1 LFSGRRKGMSA
12 KTALKLVLAILLVA
26 GILACEGVV
35 REPATKTQKV
45 ELGEADSVEVD
56 LRMGAGELKLAGG
69 ATALMEGTFRYNV
82 ERWTPEVDYQVFNK
96 KGRLLIQQRKRH
108 GLHFGRTKNTWDI
121 RLNNTVP
128 MDMTVNLGAGSSDL
142 NLQNFSIKRLEI
154 DMGVGE
160 LTLDLSGERKKD
172 LEVKIDGGVGS
183 GTIYLPENIGV
194 RAEIEGGIGSV
205 HAPGFHKDGHVYTND
220 AYGKGGVSIN
230 LRIEAGIGSIEL
242 RVR

>member
-1 LFSGRRKGMSA
+1 MNAKRALRLLF
-12 KTALKLVLAILLVA
+12 AIVLVA
-26 GILACEGVV
+26 GVVACEQAV
-35 REPATKTQKV
+35 REPETKVQKV

-56 LRMGAGELKLAGG
+56 IRMGAGELKLEGG

-82 ERWTPEVDYQVFNK
+82 KRWTPEVDYQVFNK
-96 KGRLLIQQRKRH
+96 KGRLLIQQKKRH
-108 GLHFGRTKNTWDI
+108 GVHFGRTKNIWDV
-121 RLNNTVP
+121 RLNNTIP
-128 MDMTVNLGAGSSDL
+128 MDMKVNLGAGSSDL

-160 LTLDLSGERKKD
+160 LTLDLSGERKED
-172 LEVKIDGGVGS
+172 LAVKIDGGIGS
-183 GTIYLPENIGV
+183 GTVYLPENIGV

-220 AYGKGGVSIN
+220 AYGKEGASID

>member
-1 LFSGRRKGMSA
+1 MSA
-12 KTALKLVLAILLVA
+12 KTALKLVFAILLVA
-26 GILACEGVV
+26 GILACERAV
-35 REPATKTQKV
+35 RESETKTQKV
-45 ELGEADSVEVD
+45 DLGEADSVEVEIN
-56 LRMGAGELKLAGG
+56 MGAGELNLEGG

-82 ERWTPEVDYQVFNK
+82 ERWTPEVDYRVFNK

-121 RLNNTVP
+121 RLNNKVP
-128 MDMTVNLGAGSSDL
+128 MDMSVNLGAGSTDL
-142 NLQNFSIKRLEI
+142 KLQNFSLKRLEI

-160 LTLDLSGERKKD
+160 LRLDLSGEHKED

-183 GTIYLPENIGV
+183 GTIYLPENVGI

-205 HAPGFHKDGHVYTND
+205 HAPGFHKDGHAYTND
-220 AYGKGGVSIN
+220 AYGKAPVSID